1 MKSTELKEKLDK
13 AIERVHKIEG
23 TIERH
28 KKQAD
33 KKLTE
38 LKKHNWSENPM
49 DHSGTGNHEAY
60 WLACEYQDKLS
71 DMKNSQKNLIKAQE
85 IAKNWDD
92 KYNKQLELE
101 RHYQFEMPEAFK
113 TLKDILVDNWTK
125 FDLEE
130 QEQYYK
136 KYKELG
142 YRVFI
147 QRYSRNRWDYLRSHN
162 EQSFR
167 EDNEKAA
174 ENWIL
179 DLYNRIKR
187 ETGEIVTWNNIT
199 VTPKGLNGYV
209 KGKLGAVNVETIMA
223 GGYNIQRLH
232 YRVILHKVK
241 EA

>member
-38 LKKHNWSENPM
+38 LKKHNWSDNPM

-85 IAKNWDD
+85 IAKNWED

-113 TLKDILVDNWTK
+113 TLKDILVENWTK
-125 FDLEE
+125 FDVEE
-130 QEQYYK
+130 QEHYYK

-142 YRVFI
+142 YKTFI

-162 EQSFR
+162 EQDFR
-167 EDNEKAA
+167 EENEKAA

-199 VTPKGLNGYV
+199 ASPKGLNGYV